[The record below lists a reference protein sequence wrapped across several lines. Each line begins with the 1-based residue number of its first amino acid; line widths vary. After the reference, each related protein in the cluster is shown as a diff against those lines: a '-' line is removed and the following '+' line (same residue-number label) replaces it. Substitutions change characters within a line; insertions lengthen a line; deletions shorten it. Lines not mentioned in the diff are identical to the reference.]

1 MNTDLTFQ
9 AVRFMRA
16 VTVFVFA
23 HYILLNCWHGDVQ
36 LFSALDPLSFKE
48 MNWGD
53 NCFKDTQYLPEHSN
67 FILKQSL
74 CGV

>member
-23 HYILLNCWHGDVQ
+23 HYILLNCWHSDVQ

-48 MNWGD
+48 MDIWTLHEIKFG
-53 NCFKDTQYLPEHSN
+53 
-67 FILKQSL
+67 
-74 CGV
+74 